1 MNEMMLLSLTGSGK
15 YVFHGKPFPVITLVL
30 GHFLFLSEKLK
41 TPSFQDCCVLVMR
54 ESVLQGTFLVVQW
67 LRLWLPIQ
75 WAGVQALVREL
86 RSHILQQSM
95 HAATETESSQ
105 NNKIR
110 VKLYT
115 YAYIQT
121 YKNQC

>member
-1 MNEMMLLSLTGSGK
+1 
-15 YVFHGKPFPVITLVL
+15 
-30 GHFLFLSEKLK
+30 
-41 TPSFQDCCVLVMR
+41 MR